1 MSPLPTDT
9 AELSRAS
16 ARERIYEELKRW
28 IVEGTLEP
36 DEQLKDVELAEVFG
50 VSRTPV
56 REALRQLEDERLVT
70 TARNR
75 WTKVAPLDLSEPSRL
90 VPIMSALETLALRS
104 GWPLSDEVVE
114 EMERANAA
122 LAKAVERHRTKEAL
136 AADLAFHGAFDAT
149 SDNEDLIAML
159 GRLRDRSRRV
169 DLAYWARPA
178 LARGSVAE
186 HERILEAIRAG
197 TLDRAVLA
205 LEEHWHNERLFRLN
219 EPTDDEVAEHQPA

>member
-9 AELSRAS
+9 AELTRTS

-28 IVEGTLEP
+28 IVEGVLEP
-36 DEQLKDVELAEVFG
+36 DEQLKDLELASVFG

-75 WTKVAPLDLSEPSRL
+75 WTKVAPLDMSEPSRL
-90 VPIMSALETLALRS
+90 MPIMSALETLALKT
-104 GWPLSDEVVE
+104 GWPLEDDVVE
-114 EMERANAA
+114 QMERCNAA
-122 LAKAVERHRTKEAL
+122 LAKAVERNRAKDAL
-136 AADLAFHGAFDAT
+136 AADLSFHGAFDAT
-149 SDNEDLIAML
+149 SGNEDLIAML

-186 HERILEAIRAG
+186 HEKIIDAIRSGSRDA
-197 TLDRAVLA
+197 AVEA
-205 LEEHWHNERLFRLN
+205 LEDHWHSERLFRLT
-219 EPTDDEVAEHQPA
+219 EPTEEHAEP